1 MAQQFDSQLDVSI
14 LSVLLDDG
22 GPRRWMSAEDVAHG
36 LAALGVAEPPAEVLQ
51 QRLVLLLA
59 DGPAECRAQGRGLMW
74 RRAEGAGRMLSN
86 AGTWLSD
93 EEALALQVLKRFAG
107 RQITSVM
114 ATLLRPLFDA
124 AESQLRRR
132 SGEGGTGRIAWH
144 RKVSVV
150 ERSSPL
156 VPPRLREVVLLPVL
170 TAVFEERCLEVVYR
184 PRFEPES
191 KRVLMPLGVVEK
203 AGMVYLGGL
212 EDEEPAPQCL
222 RLDRV
227 HAAHALKERFIY
239 PDHFSLA
246 DYVEEAA
253 EFGLHGDGNIKLAV
267 RFAKGCG
274 DIVRDAPMAPDQ
286 TEEIGPDGSLVV
298 RCTVEMADWLVRWLR
313 SFGPQVEVLEP
324 VALRRALALEV
335 KSMARAYCRN

>member
-1 MAQQFDSQLDVSI
+1 MALQFDSQLDVSI

-22 GPRRWMSAEDVAHG
+22 GPRRWMSADEVARG
-36 LAALGVAEPPAEVLQ
+36 LAALGVAVPPADVLQ
-51 QRLVLLLA
+51 QRLVLLVA
-59 DGPAECRAQGRGLMW
+59 DGSAECRAEGRGLMW
-74 RRAEGAGRMLSN
+74 RRAECTGRVLDN
-86 AGTWLSD
+86 PDTWLSD
-93 EEALALQVLKRFAG
+93 EEALALLVLKRFAG

-132 SGEGGTGRIAWH
+132 GRESGAGRIAWH
-144 RKVSVV
+144 RKLSVV

-156 VPPRLREVVLLPVL
+156 VPPRLRETVLLPIL
-170 TAVFEERCLEVVYR
+170 TAVFEERCVEVVYR
-184 PRFEPES
+184 PRFEPER

-203 AGMVYLGGL
+203 AGLVYLVAL
-212 EDEEPAPQCL
+212 EGEELVPQCL

-239 PDHFSLA
+239 PDHFCLG

-253 EFGLHGDGNIKLAV
+253 EFGLHSDGNIKLAV

-274 DIVRDAPMAPDQ
+274 DIVRDAPMSADQ
-286 TEEIGPDGSLVV
+286 TEEIRPDGSLVV

-324 VALRRALALEV
+324 VTLRRLLAHEV
-335 KSMARAYCRN
+335 KTMARTYCRN